1 MVQILF
7 VRRAWYCKHFSN
19 TQFLFQSDVY
29 EVSQK
34 NRILTGI
41 LCADVLTQF
50 VIAVV
55 YYARIYNLSS
65 WTQFSDVVHTE
76 FAMNCISAFT
86 DTLLGVV
93 VVWLLWRSRSGIRRT
108 DSLINRLVMYMVG
121 SGLVTSIFTV
131 LALVSAR
138 VAPNSLI
145 YLLADLVFPKRE
157 PPLQP
162 SWNIGT
168 GTKPNLSPSLL
179 QLHSRFVSTVSAS
192 R

>member
-1 MVQILF
+1 M
-7 VRRAWYCKHFSN
+7 
-19 TQFLFQSDVY
+19 
-29 EVSQK
+29 SQK
-34 NRILTGI
+34 NRILTAI

-168 GTKPNLSPSLL
+168 GTEPNLSPSLL
-179 QLHSRFVSTVSAS
+179 QLHSRFVSIVSTLGTIPHTNTSVGSMLDQAFVELWAITYA
-192 R
+192 